1 MVVGLL
7 TKFAR
12 TAEMVKPGRD
22 FAVGDLVLIADERV
36 HRGQWPLGRVLKV
49 HPEGM
54 DLSDQS
60 RLPQS
65 CLYRQGQF

>member
-12 TAEMVKPGRD
+12 AAEMVKPRD

-36 HRGQWPLGRVLKV
+36 HHGQGL
-49 HPEGM
+49 
-54 DLSDQS
+54 
-60 RLPQS
+60 
-65 CLYRQGQF
+65 